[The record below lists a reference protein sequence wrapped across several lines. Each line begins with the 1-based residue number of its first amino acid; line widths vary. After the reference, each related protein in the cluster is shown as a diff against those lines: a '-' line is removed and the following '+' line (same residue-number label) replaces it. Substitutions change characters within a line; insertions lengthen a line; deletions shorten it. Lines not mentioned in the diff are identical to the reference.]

1 IIVNAKTFDVKGSR
15 DHSLV
20 PRMSNFYI
28 GRYNVTKFD
37 HEKFNTHNGS
47 IRIEG
52 KKIVIDYYLQKNA
65 AFHGKQSILQNYLD
79 VLMTAGA
86 QLQLKG
92 PYYYIFKLIKNGR
105 ETWIKVDPG
114 NYDGKRY
121 ELIIVEKAKMVQKVL
136 TDGSQMAARDP
147 KDVEG
152 SLDHTLVSRM
162 PDFYIGQYKKT
173 QSSHARFKTNNG
185 MIKVEGHKFVIDYY
199 IHPGKIPPGKI
210 QLLRNYYNAMDKIGA
225 KLLLKGAYYYVFAVN
240 KNGTE
245 TWIKVDPGNYDGKR
259 YTLTIVENTGEPAGK
274 QLRNKN
280 QNIIK
285 TDILQMTGLS
295 AADRIIR
302 TATLQ
307 MTGLKAED
315 RIIRTSTL
323 QMTGLSA
330 TDRIIRT
337 ATLQMTGLK
346 AEDRII
352 RTSTL
357 QMTGLSA
364 ADRII
369 RTDTLRMTGF
379 NN

>member
-1 IIVNAKTFDVKGSR
+1 MKNSYHNFLIICVLSLTPIIANAKTFDVKGSK
-15 DHSLV
+15 DHFLV

-37 HEKFNTHNGS
+37 HEKFKTRNGS

-52 KKIVIDYYLQKNA
+52 QKFVIDYYLQKKA
-65 AFHGKQSILQNYLD
+65 ASPGKQHILQNYLD
-79 VLMTAGA
+79 VLMTEGA

-105 ETWIKVDPG
+105 ETWIKIDPG
-114 NYDGKRY
+114 VYNGKRY
-121 ELIIVEKAKMVQKVL
+121 ELIIVEKAKMAQKVL
-136 TDGSQMAARDP
+136 TDESQVTARDP

-173 QSSHARFKTNNG
+173 QSSHERFKTNQG
-185 MIKVEGHKFVIDYY
+185 MIKVEGHKFVIDYR
-199 IHPGKIPPGKI
+199 IQPGIIPPGKI
-210 QLLRNYYNAMDKIGA
+210 QILQNYYNAIDKIGA

-240 KNGTE
+240 KNGSE

-259 YTLTIVENTGEPAGK
+259 YILTIVENTGEPAGN

-285 TDILQMTGLS
+285 TDNLQMTGLS
-295 AADRIIR
+295 LKDRIIR

-307 MTGLKAED
+307 MTGLRAED
-315 RIIRTSTL
+315 RSIRTSTL

-330 TDRIIRT
+330 D
-337 ATLQMTGLK
+337 
-346 AEDRII
+346 
-352 RTSTL
+352 
-357 QMTGLSA
+357 
-364 ADRII
+364 DRII